1 MVQSFDQ
8 ILKSQGI
15 TNATGDDLVKALAT
29 TNSGAGGIQQ
39 GPLTLENLDAVMTEV
54 LVTEQHFKLYNF
66 LPKVPSANPYFEYNV
81 HKGFGSRRAGLGF
94 AEGGT
99 PTGGLSSFR
108 REGIYNKFLGV
119 QGGVTH
125 QMMVSGQ
132 NGGIFED
139 PNIRENRDRTM
150 ELLERLERELIF
162 GDKDI
167 TDNDGNEVNFDGLLT
182 ALASQNSDNV
192 VDLQGK
198 PFGFENLDN
207 TAENLVTKGK
217 QATVNGYTAFMSA
230 HVTKGLNAQ
239 YQARN
244 VIRHN
249 KDASSDISVAPGFKV
264 PSYESQFGDYKLDH
278 SILFQEVD
286 GGVPADVAPSGAP
299 ATPAIDT
306 QPDPATDATATMI
319 VGTYYYSIS
328 AFNDKG
334 ESLPVVSNAAAV
346 AATGTKVTT
355 VISRVNGA
363 TGYRIYRGKVADGSD
378 AKWIARV
385 AQPASGDLTFVD
397 KGTWQPLDSQGN
409 TGDGIVIIMKPD
421 PKDICI
427 AQMAPLI
434 KMPLPQ
440 VGTTF
445 PFMLLLYIVSVIKAP
460 ERIRIYKNCGTYA
473 TGNTTVDSSK

>member
-15 TNATGDDLVKALAT
+15 QATGDDLVKALAT

-39 GPLTLENLDAVMTEV
+39 GPLSLENLDGVMTEV
-54 LVTEQHFKLYNF
+54 LVSEQHFKLYNF

-81 HKGFGSRRAGLGF
+81 HKGFGARRSGLGF

-99 PTGGLSSFR
+99 PTGGLSSFQR
-108 REGIYNKFLGV
+108 NGIYNKFLGV

-125 QMMVSGQ
+125 QMMVSAQ

-139 PNIRENRDRTM
+139 PNVRENRDRTV
-150 ELLERLERELIF
+150 ELLERLERDLVF
-162 GDKDI
+162 GDKAIADG
-167 TDNDGNEVNFDGLLT
+167 NGNEVNFDGLLT
-182 ALASQNSDNV
+182 SLVAQNAANV

-207 TAENLVTKGK
+207 SAENFVTKGK
-217 QATVNGYTAFMSA
+217 QASVNGYTAFMTA
-230 HVTKGLNAQ
+230 HVAKGLNAQ
-239 YQARN
+239 YAARN
-244 VIRHN
+244 VIRNN
-249 KDASSDISVAPGFKV
+249 KDAAGDMSITPGFKV
-264 PSYESQFGDYKLDH
+264 PKYESQFGDYTLDH

-286 GGVPADVAPSGAP
+286 GGIPATAAPAGAP
-299 ATPAIDT
+299 ATPAITT
-306 QPDPATDATATMI
+306 QPIASGTTGTLAAA
-319 VGTYYYSIS
+319 TYYYTVA
-328 AFNDKG
+328 AFNDAG
-334 ESLPVVSNAAAV
+334 ESLGVITSSIAV
-346 AATGTKVTT
+346 TLGQVATT
-355 VISRVNGA
+355 VVTRTTGA
-363 TGYRIYRGKVADGSD
+363 TGYRIYRGKQSNGSD
-378 AKWIARV
+378 HKWIAKV
-385 AQPASGDLTFVD
+385 AQPGAGNLTFIDNGAWVTAD
-397 KGTWQPLDSQGN
+397 VN
-409 TGDGIVIIMKPD
+409 NNAGDGLVIMIKPD

-427 AQMAPLI
+427 AQMAPLV

-473 TGNTTVDSSK
+473 TGNTTVDSAK

>member
-15 TNATGDDLVKALAT
+15 NATGDDLVKALAT
-29 TNSGAGGIQQ
+29 TNSGPGGIQQ
-39 GPLTLENLDAVMTEV
+39 GPLSLENLDAVMTEV
-54 LVTEQHFKLYNF
+54 LVSEQHFKLYNY

-99 PTGGLSSFR
+99 PTGGLSSFQR
-108 REGIYNKFLGV
+108 NGIYNKFLGV

-132 NGGIFED
+132 NGGLFED
-139 PNIRENRDRTM
+139 PNVRENRDRTM
-150 ELLERLERELIF
+150 ELLERLERELVF
-162 GDKDI
+162 GDKSIQDS
-167 TDNDGNEVNFDGLLT
+167 NGNEVNFDGLLT
-182 ALASQNSDNV
+182 SLMAQNSANV

-198 PFGFENLDN
+198 PFGYENLDN

-230 HVTKGLNAQ
+230 HIAKGLNAQ
-239 YQARN
+239 YAAKNIVRN
-244 VIRHN
+244 N
-249 KDASSDISVAPGFKV
+249 KDSAQDINITPGFKV
-264 PSYESQFGDYKLDH
+264 PSYESQFGDYTLDH

-286 GGVPADVAPSGAP
+286 GGVPATAAPSGAP
-299 ATPAIDT
+299 AAPTIAT
-306 QPDPATDATATMI
+306 QPAAGADAASLIPA
-319 VGTYYYSIS
+319 GTYYYTIA
-328 AFNDKG
+328 AFNDTG
-334 ESLPVVSNAAAV
+334 ESLGTTTASVAV
-346 AATGTKVTT
+346 TAGQKVTIVVT
-355 VISRVNGA
+355 RVTGA
-363 TGYRIYRGKVADGSD
+363 TGYRIYRGAASNGSD
-378 AKWIARV
+378 AKWIAKV
-385 AQPASGDLTFVD
+385 AQPGAGNLTFVD
-397 KGTWQPLDSQGN
+397 MGAWRPLDANGN
-409 TGDGIVIIMKPD
+409 AGDGLVIVVKPD

-427 AQMAPLI
+427 AQMAPLV

-473 TGNTTVDSSK
+473 TGNTTVDTSK